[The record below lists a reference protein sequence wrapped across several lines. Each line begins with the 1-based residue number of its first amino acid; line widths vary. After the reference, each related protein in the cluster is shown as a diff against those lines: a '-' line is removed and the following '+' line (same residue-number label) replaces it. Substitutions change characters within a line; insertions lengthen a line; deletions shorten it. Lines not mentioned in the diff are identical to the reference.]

1 MQLRTG
7 TPEEAGM
14 SAERIDRL
22 RDLCATWVEQDLCG
36 DALTMYVNVSPRQLA
51 DPGLVGSIEQRLGAA
66 GVRPGLLCLEV
77 TESTVAADP
86 SRSAR
91 TLGEL
96 REMGSRVALD
106 DFGVGHSSL
115 GALGEF
121 PVDILKI
128 DRSFVTP
135 LGSGRKARR
144 VVAAVLG
151 IAHAF
156 ELSAVAEGIETA
168 EQLRHVTEVGYD
180 VGQGFYFGRPEPA
193 GTAVQ
198 NLNGPFARLERWQ
211 KNAAGG

>member
-1 MQLRTG
+1 
-7 TPEEAGM
+7 
-14 SAERIDRL
+14 
-22 RDLCATWVEQDLCG
+22 
-36 DALTMYVNVSPRQLA
+36 
-51 DPGLVGSIEQRLGAA
+51 
-66 GVRPGLLCLEV
+66 VRPEILCLEV

-96 REMGSRVALD
+96 RELGSRVALD
-106 DFGVGHSSL
+106 DFGVGQTSL

-135 LGSGRKARR
+135 LGSGLNANR

-156 ELSAVAEGIETA
+156 ELSAVAEGIETP
-168 EQLRHVTEVGYD
+168 EQLRHVTEAGYD
-180 VGQGFYFGRPEPA
+180 AGQGFYFGRPEPA
-193 GTAVQ
+193 VAAAQKLKT
-198 NLNGPFARLERWQ
+198 PFARLERWR
-211 KNAAGG
+211 KASEG